1 VTLRL
6 DGVGALWLT
15 ASDGFLHE
23 RIYEASGFDQAPARE
38 RAMIEKFL
46 GRTQRYN
53 ERMMQAIRRLG
64 LPCLNVEEISSLEN
78 LTDKCLSLL
87 GAET

>member
-1 VTLRL
+1 
-6 DGVGALWLT
+6 
-15 ASDGFLHE
+15 
-23 RIYEASGFDQAPARE
+23 
-38 RAMIEKFL
+38 MIEKFL